1 LGFAPIEAPRVCILR
16 SRHGRELSRRPS
28 RTLELL
34 PDVSW
39 GFYALQPRKKEDVVM
54 TDLKTG
60 TILSGRPGSGA
71 HRVVALCG
79 PYLSGKT
86 SLLESLLFAM
96 GAIGRRGSTRAGT
109 SVGDGAL
116 EARKRSMGTEINI
129 ASVEYLGDH
138 WTFLDAPG
146 SIEFQHDSFAALAV
160 CDVAVVVCEPSP
172 ERIVA
177 LSPLVKYIEDHHIP
191 HLFFINKID
200 SAERRVRDMLA
211 ALQTV
216 SSRKLVLRQ
225 VPIRRPTADGGEETI
240 GYVDLVSERAYR
252 YKTSGAS
259 DLIEMPAEIL
269 PRESEARREMLE
281 TLSEFDDALL
291 EQLIED
297 VAPEKSLIYRDLH
310 DEFGADQIAP
320 VLIGAGDRENGVRRL
335 LKALR
340 HDAPFVAETAKRRDL
355 PSNGVA
361 MAECFK
367 VLHQAHAGKL
377 SLCRVWS
384 GALTEGQS
392 LGGQRIGSLFR
403 PFGQRLD
410 KLGEAKAGEIVALA
424 KIDSL
429 SGGQSI
435 SASGIRPVA
444 DFPPADP
451 PVFAVALSA
460 KNRNDE
466 VKLSG
471 ALHKIAEE
479 DPSLAYEA
487 RAETHELL
495 LRGQGEMHLKV
506 AVEKLAGR
514 YNVAVETVPP
524 RVAYR
529 ETIQA
534 GASQH
539 ARYKRQ
545 TGGHG
550 QFADI
555 KVEIRPLPRGS
566 GFRFVDKIVG
576 GVVPRNFIP
585 AVEEGLVDYLK
596 EGPLGQPVVD
606 LEVSLV
612 DGQYHAV
619 DSSEMSFK
627 MAARI
632 AMSEAMPKC
641 RPVLLEPILKVTV
654 AAPSDS
660 TSRIQRLIS
669 GRRGQLLGYDTR
681 PGWPGWDEVAALMP
695 EAEVADMIVEIR
707 SVTQGVGTY
716 RTEFDHLQE
725 LVGRTAERIVEETKK
740 RAAA

>member
-1 LGFAPIEAPRVCILR
+1 
-16 SRHGRELSRRPS
+16 
-28 RTLELL
+28 
-34 PDVSW
+34 
-39 GFYALQPRKKEDVVM
+39 M
-54 TDLKTG
+54 TDLNTG
-60 TILSGRPGSGA
+60 TVLGGRPGSGA

-86 SLLESLLFAM
+86 SLLESILYAT

-109 SVGDGAL
+109 SIGDASA
-116 EARKRSMGTEINI
+116 EARKRGMGTEINI
-129 ASVEYLGDH
+129 ASIDYLGDQ
-138 WTFLDAPG
+138 WTFLDTPG
-146 SIEFQHDSFAALAV
+146 SIELQHDALAALAV
-160 CDVAVVVCEPSP
+160 ADAAVVICEPSP
-172 ERIVA
+172 ERVVA
-177 LSPLVKYIEDHHIP
+177 LTPLLRYIEDNLIP
-191 HLFFINKID
+191 HIFFVNKID
-200 SAERRVRDMLA
+200 SADGRVRDMLA

-225 VPIRRPTADGGEETI
+225 VPIRRMTPDGGEETV

-252 YKTSGAS
+252 YKSSGAS

-281 TLSEFDDALL
+281 TLSEFDDTLL

-310 DEFGADQIAP
+310 DEFGAQKIAP
-320 VLIGAGDRENGVRRL
+320 VLLGAGDRENGVRRL

-340 HDAPFVAETAKRRDL
+340 HDTPFVDETAKRRDL
-355 PSNGVA
+355 PSNGA
-361 MAECFK
+361 ALAECFK

-377 SLCRVWS
+377 SICRVWS
-384 GALTEGQS
+384 GTISEGQS
-392 LGGQRIGSLFR
+392 LGGQRVGSLFR

-410 KLGEAKAGEIVALA
+410 KVGEARAGEIVALA
-424 KIDSL
+424 KMDALSAGQSL
-429 SGGQSI
+429 SV
-435 SASGIRPVA
+435 SGINQVA
-444 DFPPADP
+444 DFPIAEP
-451 PVFAVALSA
+451 PVFALALTA
-460 KNRNDE
+460 RNRSDE

-471 ALHKIAEE
+471 ALQKIVEE
-479 DPSLAYEA
+479 DPSLAYEQ

-495 LRGQGEMHLKV
+495 LRGQGETHLKV
-506 AVEKLAGR
+506 AIDKLAGR
-514 YNVAVETVPP
+514 YNIAVETHPP

-534 GASQH
+534 GATQH

-550 QFADI
+550 QFGDI

-585 AVEEGLVDYLK
+585 AVEEGLRDYLK

-606 LEVSLV
+606 LEVTLV
-612 DGQYHAV
+612 DGQYHSV

-632 AMSEAMPKC
+632 AMTEAMPKC
-641 RPVLLEPILKVTV
+641 KPVLLEPILKVTV
-654 AAPSDS
+654 AAPNEA
-660 TSRIQRLIS
+660 TSRIQRLIT
-669 GRRGQLLGYDTR
+669 GRRGQLLGYDART
-681 PGWPGWDEVAALMP
+681 GWTGWDEVSAPMP
-695 EAEVADMIVEIR
+695 EAEVGDMIVEIR
-707 SVTQGVGTY
+707 SVTQGVGTWHA
-716 RTEFDHLQE
+716 TFDHLQE
-725 LVGRTAERIVEETKK
+725 LVGRTADRIVEETKK

>member
-1 LGFAPIEAPRVCILR
+1 
-16 SRHGRELSRRPS
+16 
-28 RTLELL
+28 
-34 PDVSW
+34 
-39 GFYALQPRKKEDVVM
+39 M
-54 TDLKTG
+54 TDNRTETITG
-60 TILSGRPGSGA
+60 GRPASGT

-86 SLLESLLFAM
+86 SLLESLLYAT

-109 SVGDGAL
+109 SIGDSAV
-116 EARKRSMGTEINI
+116 EARRRSMGTELNI
-129 ASVEYLGDH
+129 ASVEYLGDP
-138 WTFLDAPG
+138 WTFIDAPG
-146 SIEFQHDSFAALAV
+146 SIEFQHDAFAALSV
-160 CDVAVVVCEPSP
+160 CDAAVVVCEPSP
-172 ERIVA
+172 ERVVA
-177 LSPLVKYIEDHHIP
+177 LAPLLKYIEDHHIP

-200 SAERRVRDMLA
+200 SAEARVRDMLA

-216 SSRKLVLRQ
+216 STRKLVLRQ
-225 VPIRRPTADGGEETI
+225 VPIRRPTRDGGEECI

-252 YKTSGAS
+252 YKSSGAS
-259 DLIEMPAEIL
+259 DLIEMPAEVL
-269 PRESEARREMLE
+269 PRETEARREMLE
-281 TLSEFDDALL
+281 TLSEFDDTLL

-310 DEFGADQIAP
+310 DEFGADLIAP
-320 VLIGAGDRENGVRRL
+320 VLLGAGDRENGVRRL

-340 HDAPFVAETAKRRDL
+340 HDAPAVSVTAKRRDL
-355 PSNGVA
+355 PSDDVAPNGSV

-384 GALTEGQS
+384 GAVSEGQS
-392 LGGQRIGSLFR
+392 VGGQRIGSFFR
-403 PFGQRLD
+403 PFGQRFD
-410 KLGEAKAGEIVALA
+410 KTSEAKAGEVLAFA
-424 KIDSL
+424 KIDPLSSGQLLTGSGIKPLPDAPKADAPVFSL
-429 SGGQSI
+429 S
-435 SASGIRPVA
+435 
-444 DFPPADP
+444 
-451 PVFAVALSA
+451 LKA

-471 ALHKIAEE
+471 ALQKIVEE
-479 DPSLAYEA
+479 DPSLSFEA

-495 LRGQGEMHLKV
+495 LKGQGEMHLKV
-506 AVEKLAGR
+506 AIDKLAGR
-514 YNVAVETVPP
+514 YNVAVDTEAPKI
-524 RVAYR
+524 AYR

-534 GASQH
+534 GARQH

-555 KVEIRPLPRGS
+555 KIEIRPLPRGS

-585 AVEEGLVDYLK
+585 AVEEGLVEYLK
-596 EGPLGQPVVD
+596 EGPLGQTVVD
-606 LEVSLV
+606 LEVALV

-641 RPVLLEPILKVTV
+641 KPVLLEPIVKVTV
-654 AAPSDS
+654 AAPSES

-669 GRRGQLLGYDTR
+669 GRRGQLLGYDAR
-681 PGWPGWDEVAALMP
+681 PGWSGWDEVSALLP

-716 RTEFDHLQE
+716 RTQFDHLQE
-725 LVGRTAERIVEETKK
+725 LAGRTADRIVEEARK

>member
-1 LGFAPIEAPRVCILR
+1 
-16 SRHGRELSRRPS
+16 
-28 RTLELL
+28 
-34 PDVSW
+34 
-39 GFYALQPRKKEDVVM
+39 M

-109 SVGDGAL
+109 SVGDGSA
-116 EARKRSMGTEINI
+116 EARKRNMGTEINI
-129 ASVEYLGDH
+129 ASAEYLGDH
-138 WTFLDAPG
+138 WTFLDVPG
-146 SIEFQHDSFAALAV
+146 SIEFQHDAFSALAV
-160 CDVAVVVCEPSP
+160 CDSAVIVCEPSP
-172 ERIVA
+172 ERVVA
-177 LSPLVKYIEDHHIP
+177 LSPLVKYIEDHHVP
-191 HLFFINKID
+191 HVFFINKID
-200 SAERRVRDMLA
+200 SAEGRVRDTLA
-211 ALQTV
+211 ALQTI

-225 VPIRRPTADGGEETI
+225 VPIRRSTNDGGEETI

-252 YKTSGAS
+252 YKSSGAS
-259 DLIEMPAEIL
+259 DLIEMPADIL
-269 PRESEARREMLE
+269 PREAEARREMLE
-281 TLSEFDDALL
+281 TLSEFDDQLL

-340 HDAPFVAETAKRRDL
+340 HDAPFVADTAKRRDL

-361 MAECFK
+361 LAECFK
-367 VLHQAHAGKL
+367 VLHQAHTGKL

-384 GALTEGQS
+384 GTLSEGQT
-392 LGGQRIGSLFR
+392 LGGHRIGSLLR

-410 KLGEAKAGEIVALA
+410 KVSEAKAGDLVALA
-424 KIDSL
+424 KVEGL
-429 SGGQSI
+429 SAGQSI
-435 SASGIRPVA
+435 SSSGVAKVA
-444 DFPPADP
+444 DFPPAEP
-451 PVFAVALSA
+451 PVFGLALAA

-471 ALHKIAEE
+471 ALHKLTEE
-479 DPSLAYEA
+479 DPSLSYEP

-534 GASQH
+534 GTNQH

-555 KVEIRPLPRGS
+555 KVEIKPLPRGS

-585 AVEEGLVDYLK
+585 AVEEGLTEFLK

-632 AMSEAMPKC
+632 ALTEALPKC

-669 GRRGQLLGYDTR
+669 GRRGQLLGYDAR
-681 PGWPGWDEVAALMP
+681 PGWPGWDEVSALMP

-725 LVGRTAERIVEETKK
+725 LVGRTADRIVEESKK
-740 RAAA
+740 RAA

>member
-1 LGFAPIEAPRVCILR
+1 MNDIKA
-16 SRHGRELSRRPS
+16 
-28 RTLELL
+28 
-34 PDVSW
+34 
-39 GFYALQPRKKEDVVM
+39 
-54 TDLKTG
+54 G
-60 TILSGRPGSGA
+60 TIPGGRPGSGA

-86 SLLESLLFAM
+86 SLLESILYAT

-109 SVGDGAL
+109 SIGDGTQ
-116 EARKRSMGTEINI
+116 EARKRGMGTELNI
-129 ASVEYLGDH
+129 ASVDYLGDQ
-138 WTFLDAPG
+138 WTFLDVPG
-146 SIEFQHDSFAALAV
+146 SIEFQHDAFAALAV
-160 CDVAVVVCEPSP
+160 CDAAVVVCEPSP
-172 ERIVA
+172 ERVTTLA
-177 LSPLVKYIEDHHIP
+177 PLLKYIEDRHIP
-191 HLFFINKID
+191 HIFFINKID
-200 SAERRVRDMLA
+200 SAEARVRDMLA

-216 SSRKLVLRQ
+216 STRKLVLRQ
-225 VPIRRPTADGGEETI
+225 VPIRRAQPDGAEETI

-252 YKTSGAS
+252 YKASGAS

-269 PRESEARREMLE
+269 PRETEARREMLE
-281 TLSEFDDALL
+281 TLSEFDDTLL

-320 VLIGAGDRENGVRRL
+320 VLLGAGDRENGVRRL

-340 HDAPFVAETAKRRDL
+340 HDTPFAAETAARRSLGADGAAL
-355 PSNGVA
+355 
-361 MAECFK
+361 AECFK
-367 VLHQAHAGKL
+367 VVHQAHAGKL
-377 SLCRVWS
+377 SICRVWS
-384 GALTEGQS
+384 GTLTEGQTI
-392 LGGQRIGSLFR
+392 GGQRIGGLFR

-410 KLGEAKAGEIVALA
+410 KVAEARTGEIVALA
-424 KIDSL
+424 KFDAL
-429 SGGQSI
+429 SSGQAI
-435 SASGIRPVA
+435 AGAGIAAVG
-444 DFPPADP
+444 DFPAVDS
-451 PVFAVALSA
+451 PVFALALAA

-471 ALHKIAEE
+471 ALHKIVEE
-479 DPSLAYEA
+479 DPSLSFEA

-495 LRGQGEMHLKV
+495 LKGQGEMHLRV
-506 AVEKLAGR
+506 AIDKLAGR
-514 YNVAVETVPP
+514 YNVAVETQQP

-534 GASQH
+534 GTQQH

-555 KVEIRPLPRGS
+555 KVELKPLPRGS
-566 GFRFVDKIVG
+566 GFRFVDRIVG

-585 AVEEGLVDYLK
+585 AVELGLIDYLK

-606 LEVSLV
+606 LEVTLY
-612 DGQYHAV
+612 DGQYHSV

-641 RPVLLEPILKVTV
+641 KPVLLEPILKVTV
-654 AAPSDS
+654 AAPADS

-669 GRRGQLLGYDTR
+669 GRRGQLLGYDAR
-681 PGWPGWDEVAALMP
+681 PGWNGWDEVSALMP
-695 EAEVADMIVEIR
+695 ESELADMIVEIR
-707 SVTQGVGTY
+707 SVTQGVGTF
-716 RTEFDHLQE
+716 RAEFDHLQE
-725 LVGRTAERIVEETKK
+725 LSGRTADRIVEEARK

>member
-1 LGFAPIEAPRVCILR
+1 MADIKSE
-16 SRHGRELSRRPS
+16 
-28 RTLELL
+28 
-34 PDVSW
+34 
-39 GFYALQPRKKEDVVM
+39 
-54 TDLKTG
+54 
-60 TILSGRPGSGA
+60 TIPGGRPGSGA

-86 SLLESLLFAM
+86 SLLESILFAT

-109 SVGDGAL
+109 SIGDGAA
-116 EARKRSMGTEINI
+116 EARKRGMGTEINV
-129 ASVEYLGDH
+129 ASVDYLGDQ
-138 WTFLDAPG
+138 WTFLDVPG
-146 SIEFQHDSFAALAV
+146 SIEFQHDAFAALAV
-160 CDVAVVVCEPSP
+160 SDAAVVVCEPSP
-172 ERIVA
+172 DRVVA
-177 LSPLVKYIEDHHIP
+177 LTPLLKFIEDHHIP
-191 HLFFINKID
+191 HIIFVNKID
-200 SAERRVRDMLA
+200 SAEVRVRDMLS
-211 ALQTV
+211 ALQAV
-216 SSRKLVLRQ
+216 SSRKLLLRQ
-225 VPIRRPTADGGEETI
+225 VPIRHTAADGSEETV

-252 YKTSGAS
+252 YKSSGAS

-281 TLSEFDDALL
+281 TLSEFDDQLL

-297 VAPEKSLIYRDLH
+297 IAPEKSLIYRDLH

-320 VLIGAGDRENGVRRL
+320 VLLGAGDRENGVRRL

-340 HDAPFVAETAKRRDL
+340 HDTPFVGETAKRRSL

-367 VLHQAHAGKL
+367 VLHQSHAGKL

-384 GALTEGQS
+384 GNLIEGQS
-392 LGGQRIGSLFR
+392 IGGQRIGTLLR

-410 KLGEAKAGEIVALA
+410 KIGEAKAGEIVALA
-424 KIDSL
+424 KVDVL
-429 SGGQSI
+429 SGGQSL
-435 SASGIRPVA
+435 SASGIA
-444 DFPPADP
+444 ATEDFPKADA
-451 PVFAVALSA
+451 PVFALALRA

-471 ALHKIAEE
+471 ALHKIVEE
-479 DPSLAYEA
+479 DPSLAFEA

-506 AVEKLAGR
+506 AVDKLAVR
-514 YNVAVETVPP
+514 YNVAVDTETP

-529 ETIQA
+529 ETIQ
-534 GASQH
+534 GGSTQH

-555 KVEIRPLPRGS
+555 KVEIKPLARGS

-585 AVEEGLVDYLK
+585 AVEEGLIDYLK

-606 LEVSLV
+606 LEVTLF
-612 DGQYHAV
+612 DGQYHSV

-641 RPVLLEPILKVTV
+641 KPVLLEPILKVTV
-654 AAPSDS
+654 AAPNDA
-660 TSRIQRLIS
+660 TPRIQRLIS
-669 GRRGQLLGYDTR
+669 GRRGQLLGYDAR
-681 PGWPGWDEVAALMP
+681 EGWTGWDEVSALMP
-695 EAEVADMIVEIR
+695 EAEIADMIVEIR
-707 SVTQGVGTY
+707 SVTQGVGTF

-725 LVGRTAERIVEETKK
+725 LVGRTADRIVEETKK

>member
-1 LGFAPIEAPRVCILR
+1 
-16 SRHGRELSRRPS
+16 
-28 RTLELL
+28 
-34 PDVSW
+34 
-39 GFYALQPRKKEDVVM
+39 M
-54 TDLKTG
+54 TDLRTETITG
-60 TILSGRPGSGA
+60 GRPGSGA

-86 SLLESLLFAM
+86 SLLESLLYAT

-109 SVGDGAL
+109 SVGDGAV
-116 EARKRSMGTEINI
+116 EARKRSMGTELNI
-129 ASVEYLGDH
+129 ASVDYLGDH
-138 WTFLDAPG
+138 WTFIDAPG
-146 SIEFQHDSFAALAV
+146 SIEFQHDAFAALSV
-160 CDVAVVVCEPSP
+160 CDTAVVVCEPSA
-172 ERIVA
+172 ERVIA
-177 LSPLVKYIEDHHIP
+177 LAPLLKYIEDHRIP

-200 SAERRVRDMLA
+200 SAEVRVRDMLA

-216 SSRKLVLRQ
+216 STRKLVLRQ
-225 VPIRRPTADGGEETI
+225 VPIRRPAANGAEETI

-252 YKTSGAS
+252 YRTSGAS
-259 DLIEMPAEIL
+259 DLIEMPAELL
-269 PRESEARREMLE
+269 PRESEARRDMLE
-281 TLSEFDDALL
+281 TLSEFDDTLL

-310 DEFGADQIAP
+310 DEFGDDRIAP
-320 VLIGAGDRENGVRRL
+320 VLLGAGDRENGVRRL

-340 HDAPFVAETAKRRDL
+340 HDAPAVAVTAERRDL
-355 PSNGVA
+355 PSNGVVL
-361 MAECFK
+361 AECFK

-384 GALTEGQS
+384 GAVSEGQS
-392 LGGQRIGSLFR
+392 VGGQRIGSLFR

-410 KLGEAKAGEIVALA
+410 KVGEARAGEIVALA
-424 KIDSL
+424 KIDAL
-429 SGGQSI
+429 SSGQSLT
-435 SASGIRPVA
+435 AAGIKPVA
-444 DFPPADP
+444 DATAVEP
-451 PVFAVALSA
+451 PVFALALKA
-460 KNRNDE
+460 RNRNDE

-471 ALHKIAEE
+471 ALQKIAEE
-479 DPSLAYEA
+479 DPSLSFEV
-487 RAETHELL
+487 RGETHELL
-495 LRGQGEMHLKV
+495 LRGQGEMHLRV
-506 AVEKLAGR
+506 AVDKLATR
-514 YNVAVETVPP
+514 YNVAVDTEAP

-555 KVEIRPLPRGS
+555 KIEIRPLPRGA
-566 GFRFVDKIVG
+566 GFRFVDRIVG

-585 AVEEGLVDYLK
+585 AVELGLVDYLK
-596 EGPLGQPVVD
+596 EGPLGQAVVD
-606 LEVSLV
+606 LEVALV
-612 DGQYHAV
+612 DGQYHSV

-632 AMSEAMPKC
+632 AMSEAMPACK
-641 RPVLLEPILKVTV
+641 PVLLEPILKVTV

-660 TSRIQRLIS
+660 TSRIQRLIT
-669 GRRGQLLGYDTR
+669 GRRGQLLGYDAR
-681 PGWPGWDEVAALMP
+681 PGWTGWDEVSALMP

-707 SVTQGVGTY
+707 SVTQGIGTY

-725 LVGRTAERIVEETKK
+725 LAGRTAERIVEETKR

>member
-1 LGFAPIEAPRVCILR
+1 
-16 SRHGRELSRRPS
+16 
-28 RTLELL
+28 
-34 PDVSW
+34 
-39 GFYALQPRKKEDVVM
+39 M
-54 TDLKTG
+54 TDLNTG
-60 TILSGRPGSGA
+60 TVLGGRPGSGA

-86 SLLESLLFAM
+86 SLLESILYAT

-109 SVGDGAL
+109 SIGDASA
-116 EARKRSMGTEINI
+116 EARKRGMGTEINI
-129 ASVEYLGDH
+129 ASIDYLGDQ
-138 WTFLDAPG
+138 WTFLDTPG
-146 SIEFQHDSFAALAV
+146 SIELQHDALAALAV
-160 CDVAVVVCEPSP
+160 ADAAVVICEPSP
-172 ERIVA
+172 ERVVA
-177 LSPLVKYIEDHHIP
+177 LTPLLRYIEDNLIP
-191 HLFFINKID
+191 HIFFVNKID
-200 SAERRVRDMLA
+200 SADGRVRDMLA

-225 VPIRRPTADGGEETI
+225 VPIRRMTPDGGEETV

-252 YKTSGAS
+252 YKSSGAS

-281 TLSEFDDALL
+281 TLSEFDDTLL

-310 DEFGADQIAP
+310 DEFGAQKIAP
-320 VLIGAGDRENGVRRL
+320 VLLGAGDRENGVRRL

-340 HDAPFVAETAKRRDL
+340 HDTPFVDETAKRRDL
-355 PSNGVA
+355 PSNGA
-361 MAECFK
+361 ALAECFK

-377 SLCRVWS
+377 SICRVWS
-384 GALTEGQS
+384 GTISEGQS
-392 LGGQRIGSLFR
+392 LGGQRVGSLFR

-410 KLGEAKAGEIVALA
+410 KVGEARAGEIVALA
-424 KIDSL
+424 KMDALSAGQSL
-429 SGGQSI
+429 SV
-435 SASGIRPVA
+435 SGINQVA
-444 DFPPADP
+444 DFPIAEP
-451 PVFAVALSA
+451 PVFALALTA
-460 KNRNDE
+460 RNRSDE

-471 ALHKIAEE
+471 ALQKIVEE
-479 DPSLAYEA
+479 DPSLAYEQ

-495 LRGQGEMHLKV
+495 LRGQGETHLKV
-506 AVEKLAGR
+506 AIDKLAGR
-514 YNVAVETVPP
+514 YNIAVETHPP

-534 GASQH
+534 GATQH

-550 QFADI
+550 QFGDI

-585 AVEEGLVDYLK
+585 AVEEGLRDYLK

-606 LEVSLV
+606 LEVTLV
-612 DGQYHAV
+612 DGQYHSV

-632 AMSEAMPKC
+632 AMTEAMPKC
-641 RPVLLEPILKVTV
+641 KPVLLEPILKVTV
-654 AAPSDS
+654 AAPSDA

-669 GRRGQLLGYDTR
+669 GRRGQLLGYDART
-681 PGWPGWDEVAALMP
+681 GWTGWDEVSALMP

-707 SVTQGVGTY
+707 SVTQGVGTWHA
-716 RTEFDHLQE
+716 TFDHLQE
-725 LVGRTAERIVEETKK
+725 LVGRTADRIVEETKK

>member
-1 LGFAPIEAPRVCILR
+1 MADI
-16 SRHGRELSRRPS
+16 
-28 RTLELL
+28 
-34 PDVSW
+34 
-39 GFYALQPRKKEDVVM
+39 
-54 TDLKTG
+54 KTE
-60 TILSGRPGSGA
+60 TITGGRPGSGA

-86 SLLESLLFAM
+86 SLLESILFAT

-109 SVGDGAL
+109 SIGDAAA
-116 EARKRSMGTEINI
+116 EARKRGMSTEINI
-129 ASVEYLGDH
+129 ASVDYLGDQ

-146 SIEFQHDSFAALAV
+146 SIEFQHDAFAALAA
-160 CDVAVVVCEPSP
+160 CDAAIVVCEPSP
-172 ERIVA
+172 ERVVA
-177 LSPLVKYIEDHHIP
+177 LTPLLKYIEDRHIP
-191 HLFFINKID
+191 HVVFVNKID
-200 SAERRVRDMLA
+200 SADVRVRDMLA
-211 ALQTV
+211 ALQSIST
-216 SSRKLVLRQ
+216 RKLVLRQ
-225 VPIRRPTADGGEETI
+225 VPIRRQAADGAEETV
-240 GYVDLVSERAYR
+240 GYVDLASERAYR
-252 YKTSGAS
+252 YKSSGAS

-269 PRESEARREMLE
+269 PREAEARRDMLE
-281 TLSEFDDALL
+281 TLSEFDDKLL

-297 VAPEKSLIYRDLH
+297 IAPEKSLIYRDLH
-310 DEFGADQIAP
+310 EEFAADQIVP
-320 VLIGAGDRENGVRRL
+320 VLLGAGDRENGVRRL

-340 HDAPFVAETAKRRDL
+340 HDTPFVAETARRRAL
-355 PSNGVA
+355 PSNGHSSNA
-361 MAECFK
+361 GAIAECFK

-384 GALTEGQS
+384 GALVEGQS
-392 LGGQRIGSLFR
+392 LAGQRIGSLFR

-410 KLGEAKAGEIVALA
+410 KISEAKAGEIVAIA
-424 KIDSL
+424 KLDAL
-429 SGGQSI
+429 SAGQSI
-435 SASGIRPVA
+435 AGPGIAPVA
-444 DFPPADP
+444 DFPSSEP
-451 PVFAVALSA
+451 PVFALSLTA
-460 KNRNDE
+460 RNRNDE

-471 ALHKIAEE
+471 ALHKIVEE
-479 DPSLAYEA
+479 DPSLSFEA

-495 LRGQGEMHLKV
+495 LKGQGEMHLKV
-506 AVEKLAGR
+506 AVDKLSGR
-514 YNVAVETVPP
+514 YNVAVDTTAP

-534 GASQH
+534 GAQQH

-555 KVEIRPLPRGS
+555 KVEIKPLPRGS
-566 GFRFVDKIVG
+566 GFRFVDKVVG

-585 AVEEGLVDYLK
+585 AVEDGIVDYLK

-606 LEVSLV
+606 FEVSLF
-612 DGQYHAV
+612 DGQYHSV

-654 AAPSDS
+654 AAPSES
-660 TSRIQRLIS
+660 TPRIQRLIS
-669 GRRGQLLGYDTR
+669 GRRGQLLGYDAR
-681 PGWPGWDEVAALMP
+681 PGWSGWDEVSALMP

-716 RTEFDHLQE
+716 RTAFDHLQE
-725 LVGRTAERIVEETKK
+725 LVGRTADRIVEETKK

>member
-1 LGFAPIEAPRVCILR
+1 
-16 SRHGRELSRRPS
+16 
-28 RTLELL
+28 
-34 PDVSW
+34 
-39 GFYALQPRKKEDVVM
+39 M
-54 TDLKTG
+54 TDLRTETITG
-60 TILSGRPGSGA
+60 GRPGSGA

-86 SLLESLLFAM
+86 SLLESLLYAT

-109 SVGDGAL
+109 SVGDGAV
-116 EARKRSMGTEINI
+116 EARKRSMGTELNI
-129 ASVEYLGDH
+129 ASVDYLGDH
-138 WTFLDAPG
+138 WTFIDAPG
-146 SIEFQHDSFAALAV
+146 SIEFQHDAFAALSV
-160 CDVAVVVCEPSP
+160 CDTAVVVCEPSA
-172 ERIVA
+172 ERVIA
-177 LSPLVKYIEDHHIP
+177 LAPLLKYIEDHRIP

-200 SAERRVRDMLA
+200 SAEVRVRDMLA

-216 SSRKLVLRQ
+216 STRKLVLRQ
-225 VPIRRPTADGGEETI
+225 VPIRRPAANGAEETI

-252 YKTSGAS
+252 YRTSGAS
-259 DLIEMPAEIL
+259 DLIEMPAELL
-269 PRESEARREMLE
+269 PRESEARRDMLE
-281 TLSEFDDALL
+281 TLSEFDDTLL

-310 DEFGADQIAP
+310 DEFGDDRIAP
-320 VLIGAGDRENGVRRL
+320 VLLGAGDRENGVRRL

-340 HDAPFVAETAKRRDL
+340 HDAPAVAVTAERRDL
-355 PSNGVA
+355 PSNGVVL
-361 MAECFK
+361 AECFK

-384 GALTEGQS
+384 GALSEGQS
-392 LGGQRIGSLFR
+392 VGGQRIGSLFR

-410 KLGEAKAGEIVALA
+410 KVGEARAGEIVALA
-424 KIDSL
+424 KIDAL
-429 SGGQSI
+429 SSGQSLT
-435 SASGIRPVA
+435 AAGIKPVA
-444 DFPPADP
+444 DATAVEP
-451 PVFAVALSA
+451 PVFALALKA
-460 KNRNDE
+460 RNRNDE

-471 ALHKIAEE
+471 ALQKIAEE
-479 DPSLAYEA
+479 DPSLSFEV
-487 RAETHELL
+487 RGETHELL
-495 LRGQGEMHLKV
+495 LRGQGEMHLRV
-506 AVEKLAGR
+506 AVDKLATR
-514 YNVAVETVPP
+514 YNVAVDTEAP

-555 KVEIRPLPRGS
+555 KIEIRPLPRGA
-566 GFRFVDKIVG
+566 GFRFVDRIVG

-585 AVEEGLVDYLK
+585 AVELGLVDYLK
-596 EGPLGQPVVD
+596 EGPLGQAVVD
-606 LEVSLV
+606 LEVALV
-612 DGQYHAV
+612 DGQYHSV

-632 AMSEAMPKC
+632 AMSEAMPACK
-641 RPVLLEPILKVTV
+641 PVLLEPILKVTV

-660 TSRIQRLIS
+660 TSRIQRLIT

-681 PGWPGWDEVAALMP
+681 PGWTGWDEVSALMP

-707 SVTQGVGTY
+707 SVTQGIGTY

-725 LVGRTAERIVEETKK
+725 LAGRTAERIVEETKR

>member
-1 LGFAPIEAPRVCILR
+1 MNDIKSETI
-16 SRHGRELSRRPS
+16 
-28 RTLELL
+28 
-34 PDVSW
+34 
-39 GFYALQPRKKEDVVM
+39 
-54 TDLKTG
+54 TG
-60 TILSGRPGSGA
+60 GRPGSGA

-86 SLLESLLFAM
+86 SLLESILYAT

-109 SVGDGAL
+109 SIGDGAA
-116 EARKRSMGTEINI
+116 EARKRGMGTEINV
-129 ASVEYLGDH
+129 ASVDYLGDQ
-138 WTFLDAPG
+138 WSFLDVPG
-146 SIEFQHDSFAALAV
+146 SIEFQHDAFAALAV
-160 CDVAVVVCEPSP
+160 CDAAVLVCEPSP
-172 ERIVA
+172 ERVVA
-177 LSPLVKYIEDHHIP
+177 LTPLLKYIEDHHIP
-191 HLFFINKID
+191 HIIFVNKID
-200 SAERRVRDMLA
+200 SAQVRVRDMLS
-211 ALQTV
+211 ALQGI
-216 SSRKLVLRQ
+216 SARKLVLRQ
-225 VPIRRPTADGGEETI
+225 VPIRRPTSDGGEETV

-252 YKTSGAS
+252 YKSSGAS

-269 PRESEARREMLE
+269 PREADARREMLE
-281 TLSEFDDALL
+281 TLSEFDDTLL

-297 VAPEKSLIYRDLH
+297 IAPEKSLIYRDLH
-310 DEFGADQIAP
+310 DEFGADQIVP
-320 VLIGAGDRENGVRRL
+320 VLLGAGDRENGVRRL

-340 HDAPFVAETAKRRDL
+340 HDTPFVAVTAERRTL

-367 VLHQAHAGKL
+367 VLHQSHAGKL

-384 GALTEGQS
+384 GTLSEGQNI
-392 LGGQRIGSLFR
+392 GGQRIGTLLR

-410 KLGEAKAGEIVALA
+410 KISEAKAGEIVALA
-424 KIDSL
+424 KVDVLSAGHSL
-429 SGGQSI
+429 
-435 SASGIRPVA
+435 AAAGIAPTV
-444 DFPPADP
+444 DFPAAVPS
-451 PVFAVALSA
+451 VFALSLAA

-471 ALHKIAEE
+471 ALHKIVEE
-479 DPSLAYEA
+479 DPSLSFEA
-487 RAETHELL
+487 RGETHELL
-495 LRGQGEMHLKV
+495 IKGQGEMHLKV
-506 AVEKLAGR
+506 AVDKLAGR
-514 YNVAVETVPP
+514 YNVAVETTTP

-534 GASQH
+534 GTQQH

-555 KVEIRPLPRGS
+555 KVEIKPLPRGS

-585 AVEEGLVDYLK
+585 AVEEGLVDYTK

-606 LEVSLV
+606 LEVTLF
-612 DGQYHAV
+612 DGQFHAV

-654 AAPSDS
+654 AAPSES
-660 TSRIQRLIS
+660 TPRIQRLIS
-669 GRRGQLLGYDTR
+669 GRRGQLLGYDAR
-681 PGWPGWDEVAALMP
+681 AGWNGWDEVSALMP
-695 EAEVADMIVEIR
+695 EAEIADMIVEIR
-707 SVTQGVGTY
+707 SVTQGVGTF

-725 LVGRTAERIVEETKK
+725 LAGRTAERIVEETKK

>member
-1 LGFAPIEAPRVCILR
+1 
-16 SRHGRELSRRPS
+16 
-28 RTLELL
+28 
-34 PDVSW
+34 
-39 GFYALQPRKKEDVVM
+39 M

-109 SVGDGAL
+109 SVGDGSQ
-116 EARKRSMGTEINI
+116 EARRRNMGTEINI

-138 WTFLDAPG
+138 WTFLDVPG
-146 SIEFQHDSFAALAV
+146 SIEFQQDSFAALAV
-160 CDVAVVVCEPSP
+160 CDAVVIVCEPSP
-172 ERIVA
+172 ERVIA
-177 LSPLVKYIEDHHIP
+177 LSPLVKYIEDNRIP
-191 HLFFINKID
+191 HIFFVNKID
-200 SAERRVRDMLA
+200 SAEGRVRDTLA

-216 SSRKLVLRQ
+216 STRKLVLRQ
-225 VPIRRPTADGGEETI
+225 VPIRKPTSDGGEETI

-252 YKTSGAS
+252 YKSSGAS

-269 PRESEARREMLE
+269 PREAEARREMLE
-281 TLSEFDDALL
+281 TLSEFDDQLL

-310 DEFGADQIAP
+310 DEFGADQISP

-340 HDAPFVAETAKRRDL
+340 HDTPFVEETAKRRDL

-384 GALTEGQS
+384 GALSEGQS
-392 LGGQRIGSLFR
+392 LGGQRIGTLLR

-410 KLGEAKAGEIVALA
+410 KVSEAKAGEIVALA
-424 KIDSL
+424 KVDTL
-429 SGGQSI
+429 SAGQSI
-435 SASGIRPVA
+435 AAAGITPVG
-444 DFPPADP
+444 DFPAAEP
-451 PVFAVALSA
+451 PVFALALAA

-471 ALHKIAEE
+471 ALHKLTEE
-479 DPSLAYEA
+479 DPSLTYEQ

-495 LRGQGEMHLKV
+495 LKGQGEMHLKV

-529 ETIQA
+529 ETIQ
-534 GASQH
+534 GGTQQH

-555 KVEIRPLPRGS
+555 KVEIKPLPRGS
-566 GFRFVDKIVG
+566 GFRFVDRIVG

-585 AVEEGLVDYLK
+585 AVEEGCVEYLK

-606 LEVSLV
+606 LEVTLF

-627 MAARI
+627 MATRI
-632 AMSEAMPKC
+632 ALTEGLPKC

-654 AAPSDS
+654 AAPSDA
-660 TSRIQRLIS
+660 TSRIQRLIT
-669 GRRGQLLGYDTR
+669 GRRGQLLGYDAR
-681 PGWPGWDEVAALMP
+681 PGWNGWDEVSALMP

-707 SVTQGVGTY
+707 SVTQGVGTF

-725 LVGRTAERIVEETKK
+725 LTGRTADRIVEEAKK

>member
-1 LGFAPIEAPRVCILR
+1 MNDTRAE
-16 SRHGRELSRRPS
+16 
-28 RTLELL
+28 
-34 PDVSW
+34 
-39 GFYALQPRKKEDVVM
+39 
-54 TDLKTG
+54 
-60 TILSGRPGSGA
+60 TIPGGRPGSGA

-86 SLLESLLFAM
+86 SLLESILFAT

-109 SVGDGAL
+109 SIGDGAP
-116 EARKRSMGTEINI
+116 EARKRGMGTELNV
-129 ASVEYLGDH
+129 ASVDYLGDQ
-138 WTFLDAPG
+138 WSFVDVPG
-146 SIEFQHDSFAALAV
+146 SIEFQHDTLAALAV
-160 CDVAVVVCEPSP
+160 CDAAVVVCEPSP
-172 ERIVA
+172 DRVVA
-177 LSPLVKYIEDHHIP
+177 LTPLLKYIEDHHIP
-191 HLFFINKID
+191 HVLFINKID
-200 SAERRVRDMLA
+200 SAEVRVRDMMA
-211 ALQTV
+211 ALQSV

-225 VPIRRPTADGGEETI
+225 VPIRRATTGGGDETV

-252 YKTSGAS
+252 YKSSGAS

-297 VAPEKSLIYRDLH
+297 IAPEKSLIYRDLH

-320 VLIGAGDRENGVRRL
+320 VLFGAGDRENGVRRL

-340 HDAPFVAETAKRRDL
+340 HDTPFVAGSRMRRDL
-355 PSNGVA
+355 PADGGAVL
-361 MAECFK
+361 ECFK
-367 VLHQAHAGKL
+367 VLHQSHAGKL

-384 GALTEGQS
+384 GTINEGQS
-392 LGGQRIGSLFR
+392 LGGQRLGTLLR

-410 KLGEAKAGEIVALA
+410 KMSEARAGEIVALA
-424 KIDSL
+424 KVDSL
-429 SGGQSI
+429 SAGQALSE
-435 SASGIRPVA
+435 AGIAPVA
-444 DFPPADP
+444 DFPQPEPA
-451 PVFAVALSA
+451 VFALALAA
-460 KNRNDE
+460 KNRSDE

-471 ALHKIAEE
+471 ALHKIVEE
-479 DPSLAYEA
+479 DPSLSYEP

-495 LRGQGEMHLKV
+495 LKGQGEMHLKV
-506 AVEKLAGR
+506 AVDKLAGR
-514 YNVAVETVPP
+514 YNVAVETETP

-534 GASQH
+534 GVQQH

-555 KVEIRPLPRGS
+555 KVEIRPLARGE

-585 AVEEGLVDYLK
+585 AVEEGLAENLGH
-596 EGPLGQPVVD
+596 GPLGQPVVD
-606 LEVSLV
+606 LEVTLF
-612 DGQYHAV
+612 DGQYHSV

-632 AMSEAMPKC
+632 ALSEALPKC
-641 RPVLLEPILKVTV
+641 KPVLLEPIVRITV
-654 AAPSDS
+654 AAPSEA
-660 TSRIQRLIS
+660 TPRIQRLIS
-669 GRRGQLLGYDTR
+669 GRRGQLLGFDAR
-681 PGWPGWDEVAALMP
+681 PGWSGWDEVSALMP
-695 EAEVADMIVEIR
+695 EAEIADMIVEIR
-707 SVTQGVGTY
+707 SVTQGVGTF

-725 LVGRTAERIVEETKK
+725 LSGRTADRIVEESRK

>member
-1 LGFAPIEAPRVCILR
+1 
-16 SRHGRELSRRPS
+16 
-28 RTLELL
+28 
-34 PDVSW
+34 
-39 GFYALQPRKKEDVVM
+39 M
-54 TDLKTG
+54 TDLNTG
-60 TILSGRPGSGA
+60 TVLGGRPGSGA

-86 SLLESLLFAM
+86 SLLESILYAT

-109 SVGDGAL
+109 SIGDASA
-116 EARKRSMGTEINI
+116 EARKRGMSTEINI
-129 ASVEYLGDH
+129 ASIDYLGDQ
-138 WTFLDAPG
+138 WTFLDTPG
-146 SIEFQHDSFAALAV
+146 SIELQHDALAALAV
-160 CDVAVVVCEPSP
+160 ADAAVVICEPSP
-172 ERIVA
+172 ERVVA
-177 LSPLVKYIEDHHIP
+177 LTPLLRYIEDNLIP
-191 HLFFINKID
+191 HIFLVNKID
-200 SAERRVRDMLA
+200 SAEGRVRDMLA

-225 VPIRRPTADGGEETI
+225 VPIRRATPNGAEETV

-252 YKTSGAS
+252 YKSSGAS

-281 TLSEFDDALL
+281 TLSEFDDTLL

-310 DEFGADQIAP
+310 DEFGAQKIAP
-320 VLIGAGDRENGVRRL
+320 VLLGAGDRENGVRRL

-340 HDAPFVAETAKRRDL
+340 HDTPFVEETAKRRDL
-355 PSNGVA
+355 PSNGAA

-384 GALTEGQS
+384 GTISEGQS
-392 LGGQRIGSLFR
+392 LGGQRVGSLFR

-410 KLGEAKAGEIVALA
+410 KVSEAKAGEIVALA
-424 KIDSL
+424 KMDALSTGQSL
-429 SGGQSI
+429 S
-435 SASGIRPVA
+435 AAGIDPVA
-444 DFPPADP
+444 DFPIAEP
-451 PVFAVALSA
+451 PVFALALA
-460 KNRNDE
+460 ARNRNDE

-471 ALHKIAEE
+471 ALQKIVEE
-479 DPSLAYEA
+479 DPSLAYEQ

-495 LRGQGEMHLKV
+495 LRGQGETHLKV
-506 AVEKLAGR
+506 AIDKLAGR
-514 YNVAVETVPP
+514 YNIAVDTHPP

-534 GASQH
+534 GATQH

-550 QFADI
+550 QFGDI

-585 AVEEGLVDYLK
+585 AVEEGLRDYLK

-606 LEVSLV
+606 LEVTLI
-612 DGQYHAV
+612 DGQYHSV

-632 AMSEAMPKC
+632 AMTEAMPKC
-641 RPVLLEPILKVTV
+641 KPVLLEPILKVTV
-654 AAPSDS
+654 AAPNEA

-669 GRRGQLLGYDTR
+669 GRRGQLLGYDAR
-681 PGWPGWDEVAALMP
+681 PGWTGWDEVSALMP

-707 SVTQGVGTY
+707 SVTQGVGTWHA
-716 RTEFDHLQE
+716 TFDHLQE
-725 LVGRTAERIVEETKK
+725 LVGRTADRIVEETKK

>member
-1 LGFAPIEAPRVCILR
+1 MNDIKSESI
-16 SRHGRELSRRPS
+16 
-28 RTLELL
+28 
-34 PDVSW
+34 
-39 GFYALQPRKKEDVVM
+39 
-54 TDLKTG
+54 TG
-60 TILSGRPGSGA
+60 GRPGSGA

-86 SLLESLLFAM
+86 SLLESILYAT

-109 SVGDGAL
+109 SIGDGAA
-116 EARKRSMGTEINI
+116 EARKRGMGTEINV
-129 ASVEYLGDH
+129 ASVDYLGDQ
-138 WTFLDAPG
+138 WSFLDVPG
-146 SIEFQHDSFAALAV
+146 SIEFQQDAFAALAV
-160 CDVAVVVCEPSP
+160 CDAAVLVCEPSP
-172 ERIVA
+172 ERVVA
-177 LSPLVKYIEDHHIP
+177 LTPLLKYIEDHHIP
-191 HLFFINKID
+191 HIIFVNKID
-200 SAERRVRDMLA
+200 SAQVRVRDMLS
-211 ALQTV
+211 ALQGV
-216 SSRKLVLRQ
+216 SARKLVLRQ
-225 VPIRRPTADGGEETI
+225 VPIRHPTNDGGEETV

-252 YKTSGAS
+252 YKSSGAS

-269 PRESEARREMLE
+269 PREADARREMLE
-281 TLSEFDDALL
+281 TLSEFDDTLL

-297 VAPEKSLIYRDLH
+297 IAPEKSLIYRDLH
-310 DEFGADQIAP
+310 DEFGADLIVP
-320 VLIGAGDRENGVRRL
+320 VLLGAGDRENGVRRL

-340 HDAPFVAETAKRRDL
+340 HDTPFVDVTAQRRDL

-367 VLHQAHAGKL
+367 VLHQSHAGKL

-384 GALTEGQS
+384 GKLVEGQS
-392 LGGQRIGSLFR
+392 VGGQRIGTLLR

-410 KLGEAKAGEIVALA
+410 KISEAKTGEIVALA
-424 KIDSL
+424 KVDVLSAGQSL
-429 SGGQSI
+429 S
-435 SASGIRPVA
+435 AAGIAPTA
-444 DFPPADP
+444 DFPAADP
-451 PVFAVALSA
+451 PVFALSLAA

-471 ALHKIAEE
+471 ALHKIVEE
-479 DPSLAYEA
+479 DPSLSFEA
-487 RAETHELL
+487 RGETHELL
-495 LRGQGEMHLKV
+495 IKGQGEMHLKV
-506 AVEKLAGR
+506 AVDKLAGR
-514 YNVAVETVPP
+514 YNVAVETTTP

-529 ETIQA
+529 ETIQ
-534 GASQH
+534 GGTQQH

-555 KVEIRPLPRGS
+555 KVEIKPLPRGS

-585 AVEEGLVDYLK
+585 AVEEGLFEYTK

-606 LEVSLV
+606 LEVTLF
-612 DGQYHAV
+612 DGQFHAV

-654 AAPSDS
+654 AAPSES
-660 TSRIQRLIS
+660 TPRIQRLIS
-669 GRRGQLLGYDTR
+669 GRRGQLLGYDAR
-681 PGWPGWDEVAALMP
+681 AGWDGWDEVSALMP
-695 EAEVADMIVEIR
+695 EAEIADMIVEIR
-707 SVTQGVGTY
+707 SVTQGVGTF

-725 LVGRTAERIVEETKK
+725 LVGRTADRIVEETKK

>member
-1 LGFAPIEAPRVCILR
+1 MADIKSEIIAG
-16 SRHGRELSRRPS
+16 
-28 RTLELL
+28 
-34 PDVSW
+34 
-39 GFYALQPRKKEDVVM
+39 
-54 TDLKTG
+54 
-60 TILSGRPGSGA
+60 GRPGSGA

-86 SLLESLLFAM
+86 SLLESILFAT
-96 GAIGRRGSTRAGT
+96 GAVGRRGSTRAGT
-109 SVGDGAL
+109 SIGDGAP
-116 EARKRSMGTEINI
+116 EARKRSMGTELNV
-129 ASVEYLGDH
+129 ASVDYLGDQ
-138 WTFLDAPG
+138 WTFLDVPG
-146 SIEFQHDSFAALAV
+146 SIEFQHDTFAALSV
-160 CDVAVVVCEPSP
+160 CDAAVLVCEPSP
-172 ERIVA
+172 ERVVA
-177 LSPLVKYIEDHHIP
+177 LTPLLKFIEDRHIP
-191 HLFFINKID
+191 HIIFINKID
-200 SAERRVRDMLA
+200 SAEVRVRDMLS
-211 ALQTV
+211 ALQAV

-225 VPIRRPTADGGEETI
+225 VPIRQTATDGSDETV

-252 YKTSGAS
+252 YKSSGAS

-269 PRESEARREMLE
+269 PREAEARREMLE
-281 TLSEFDDALL
+281 TLSEFDDQLL

-297 VAPEKSLIYRDLH
+297 IAPEKSLIYRDLH

-320 VLIGAGDRENGVRRL
+320 VLLGAGDRENGVRRL

-340 HDAPFVAETAKRRDL
+340 HDTPFVGETAKRRAL
-355 PSNGVA
+355 ASNGAAV
-361 MAECFK
+361 AECFK
-367 VLHQAHAGKL
+367 VLHQSHTGKL

-384 GALTEGQS
+384 GALVEGQS
-392 LGGQRIGSLFR
+392 VGGQRIGTLLR

-410 KLGEAKAGEIVALA
+410 KIAEAKAGEIVALA
-424 KIDSL
+424 KADTL
-429 SGGQSI
+429 SSGQTLA
-435 SASGIRPVA
+435 ASGIAATA
-444 DFPPADP
+444 DFPAADP
-451 PVFAVALSA
+451 PVFALSMVA

-471 ALHKIAEE
+471 ALHKIVEE

-487 RAETHELL
+487 RGETHELL
-495 LRGQGEMHLKV
+495 LKGQGEMHLKV
-506 AVEKLAGR
+506 AIDKLAGR
-514 YNVAVETVPP
+514 YNVAVDTAPP

-534 GASQH
+534 GTQQH

-555 KVEIRPLPRGS
+555 KVEIKPLPRGS

-585 AVEEGLVDYLK
+585 AVEEGLVDHLK

-606 LEVSLV
+606 LEVTLF
-612 DGQYHAV
+612 DGQYHSV

-632 AMSEAMPKC
+632 AMTEGLAKC

-654 AAPSDS
+654 AAPNEA
-660 TSRIQRLIS
+660 TPRIQRLIS
-669 GRRGQLLGYDTR
+669 GRRGQLLGYDAR
-681 PGWPGWDEVAALMP
+681 DGWNGWDEVSALMP
-695 EAEVADMIVEIR
+695 ESEIADMIVEIR

-725 LVGRTAERIVEETKK
+725 LVGRAAERIVEETKK

>member
-1 LGFAPIEAPRVCILR
+1 
-16 SRHGRELSRRPS
+16 
-28 RTLELL
+28 
-34 PDVSW
+34 
-39 GFYALQPRKKEDVVM
+39 M
-54 TDLKTG
+54 TDLKAG
-60 TILSGRPGSGA
+60 TITGGRPGSGS

-86 SLLESLLFAM
+86 SLLESLLFAT

-109 SVGDGAL
+109 SIGDSAA
-116 EARKRSMGTEINI
+116 ESRKRGMGTELNI
-129 ASVEYLGDH
+129 ASVEYLGDR
-138 WTFLDAPG
+138 WTFLDVPG
-146 SIEFQHDSFAALAV
+146 SIEFRHDALAALAV
-160 CDVAVVVCEPSP
+160 CDAAVVVCEPSP
-172 ERIVA
+172 ERVGT
-177 LSPLVKYIEDHHIP
+177 LTPLLKHIEDRHIP
-191 HLFFINKID
+191 HIVFINKID
-200 SAERRVRDMLA
+200 SAETRVRDMLA

-225 VPIRRPTADGGEETI
+225 VPIRRPAADGSEKTV

-252 YKTSGAS
+252 YKASGAS

-281 TLSEFDDALL
+281 TLSEFDDTLL

-310 DEFGADQIAP
+310 DEFGADQIVP
-320 VLIGAGDRENGVRRL
+320 VLLGAGDRENGVRRL

-340 HDAPFVAETAKRRDL
+340 HDTPFVAETARRRALSPAGEPAD
-355 PSNGVA
+355 GA
-361 MAECFK
+361 AAECFK

-384 GALTEGQS
+384 GTLSEGQS
-392 LGGQRIGSLFR
+392 LGGQRIGALLK

-410 KLGEAKAGEIVALA
+410 KIGTVHAGEIVALA
-424 KIDSL
+424 KIDAL
-429 SGGQSI
+429 SSSQTI
-435 SASGIRPVA
+435 SAAGIA
-444 DFPPADP
+444 AAKDFPVVEP
-451 PVFAVALSA
+451 PVFAQALTA
-460 KNRNDE
+460 RNRNDE

-471 ALHKIAEE
+471 ALHKIVEE
-479 DPSLAYEA
+479 DPSLSFAV

-495 LRGQGEMHLKV
+495 LNGQGEMHIKV
-506 AVEKLAGR
+506 AIDKLAAR
-514 YNVAVETVPP
+514 YNVAVETAPP

-534 GASQH
+534 GAAQH

-555 KVEIRPLPRGS
+555 TVEIRPLPRGA

-585 AVEEGLVDYLK
+585 AVEDGLIDTLK

-606 LEVSLV
+606 LEVTLT

-632 AMSEAMPKC
+632 AMNEAMPKC

-669 GRRGQLLGYDTR
+669 GRRGQLLGYDAR
-681 PGWPGWDEVAALMP
+681 PGWPGWDEVRALIP
-695 EAEVADMIVEIR
+695 EAELADIIVEIR

-716 RTEFDHLQE
+716 RAAFDHLQE
-725 LVGRTAERIVEETKK
+725 LTGRTADRIVEEAKK

>member
-1 LGFAPIEAPRVCILR
+1 V
-16 SRHGRELSRRPS
+16 
-28 RTLELL
+28 
-34 PDVSW
+34 
-39 GFYALQPRKKEDVVM
+39 

-60 TILSGRPGSGA
+60 TVLTGRPGSGA

-86 SLLESLLFAM
+86 SLLESLLFAT

-109 SVGDGAL
+109 SVGDGSQ
-116 EARKRSMGTEINI
+116 EARRRNMGTEINI
-129 ASVEYLGDH
+129 ASAEYLGDH
-138 WTFLDAPG
+138 WTFLDVPG
-146 SIEFQHDSFAALAV
+146 SIEFQQDSFAALSV
-160 CDVAVVVCEPSP
+160 CDAVVIVCEPAP
-172 ERIVA
+172 ERVIA
-177 LSPLVKYIEDHHIP
+177 LSPLVKYIEDNRIP
-191 HLFFINKID
+191 HIFFVNKID
-200 SAERRVRDMLA
+200 SAEGRVRDTLA

-216 SSRKLVLRQ
+216 STRKLVLRQ
-225 VPIRRPTADGGEETI
+225 VPIRKPASDGSEETI

-252 YKTSGAS
+252 YKSSGAS

-281 TLSEFDDALL
+281 TLSEFDDQLL

-340 HDAPFVAETAKRRDL
+340 HDTPFVAETARRRAL

-361 MAECFK
+361 VAECFK

-384 GALTEGQS
+384 GALSEGQS
-392 LGGQRIGSLFR
+392 LGGHRIGTLLQ

-410 KLGEAKAGEIVALA
+410 KVSEAKAGEIVALA
-424 KIDSL
+424 KVDAL
-429 SGGQSI
+429 SAGQSI
-435 SASGIRPVA
+435 SAAGIAPVP
-444 DFPPADP
+444 DFPAAEP
-451 PVFAVALSA
+451 PVFALALAA

-471 ALHKIAEE
+471 ALHKLTEE
-479 DPSLAYEA
+479 DPSLTYEQ

-495 LRGQGEMHLKV
+495 LKGQGEMHLKV

-529 ETIQA
+529 ETIQ
-534 GASQH
+534 GGTQQH

-555 KVEIRPLPRGS
+555 KVEIKPLPRGS
-566 GFRFVDKIVG
+566 GFKFVDRIVG

-585 AVEEGLVDYLK
+585 AVEEGCVEYLK

-606 LEVSLV
+606 LEVTLF

-627 MAARI
+627 MATRI
-632 AMSEAMPKC
+632 ALSEGLPKC

-654 AAPSDS
+654 AAPSDA
-660 TSRIQRLIS
+660 TSRIQRLIT
-669 GRRGQLLGYDTR
+669 GRRGQLLGYDAR
-681 PGWPGWDEVAALMP
+681 PGWNGWDEVSALMP

-725 LVGRTAERIVEETKK
+725 LTGRTADRIVEESKK

>member
-1 LGFAPIEAPRVCILR
+1 
-16 SRHGRELSRRPS
+16 
-28 RTLELL
+28 
-34 PDVSW
+34 
-39 GFYALQPRKKEDVVM
+39 M
-54 TDLKTG
+54 TDLRTG
-60 TILSGRPGSGA
+60 TISGGRPGSGA

-86 SLLESLLFAM
+86 SLLESILYAM

-109 SVGDGAL
+109 AIGDGSA
-116 EARKRSMGTEINI
+116 EARKRGMSTEINI
-129 ASVEYLGDH
+129 ASADYLGDQ
-138 WTFLDAPG
+138 WTFLDTPG
-146 SIEFQHDSFAALAV
+146 SIELQHDALAALAV
-160 CDVAVVVCEPSP
+160 SDAAIVVCESVP
-172 ERIVA
+172 ERVVA
-177 LSPLVKYIEDHHIP
+177 LTPLLKYIEDNGIP
-191 HLFFINKID
+191 HLFFVNKID
-200 SAERRVRDMLA
+200 SAEGRVRDMLA

-216 SSRKLVLRQ
+216 STRKLVLRQ
-225 VPIRRPTADGGEETI
+225 VPIRRPTASGGEETV

-252 YKTSGAS
+252 YKSSGAS

-281 TLSEFDDALL
+281 TLSEFDDQLL

-310 DEFGADQIAP
+310 DEFGAQQIVP

-340 HDAPFVAETAKRRDL
+340 HDTPFAPETTKRRDL
-355 PSNGVA
+355 PSDGGPL
-361 MAECFK
+361 AECFK

-377 SLCRVWS
+377 SICRVWS
-384 GALTEGQS
+384 GSIAEGQS
-392 LGGQRIGSLFR
+392 VGGQRIGSLFR

-410 KLGEAKAGEIVALA
+410 KVSEAKVGEIIAMAKMEALSA
-424 KIDSL
+424 
-429 SGGQSI
+429 GQAI
-435 SASGIRPVA
+435 AASGIVTIP
-444 DFPPADP
+444 DFPQPEP
-451 PVFAVALSA
+451 PVYGLALTA

-466 VKLSG
+466 VKMSG
-471 ALHKIAEE
+471 ALQKIVEE
-479 DPSLAYEA
+479 DPSLSYEQ

-495 LRGQGEMHLKV
+495 LKGQGEMHLKV
-506 AVEKLAGR
+506 AVEKLASR
-514 YNVAVETVPP
+514 YNVAVDTAPA

-529 ETIQA
+529 ETILA
-534 GASQH
+534 AATQH
-539 ARYKRQ
+539 ARYKHQ

-585 AVEEGLVDYLK
+585 AVEDGLRDYLK

-606 LEVSLV
+606 LEVTLI
-612 DGQYHAV
+612 DGQYHSV

-632 AMSEAMPKC
+632 AMTEAMPKC
-641 RPVLLEPILKVTV
+641 KPVLLEPILKVTV

-669 GRRGQLLGYDTR
+669 GRRGQLLGYDAR
-681 PGWPGWDEVAALMP
+681 PGWPGWDEVSALMP
-695 EAEVADMIVEIR
+695 EAEVGDMIVEIR
-707 SVTQGVGTY
+707 SVTQGVGTW
-716 RTEFDHLQE
+716 RASFDHLQE
-725 LVGRTAERIVEETKK
+725 LSGRTAERIVEETRR

>member
-1 LGFAPIEAPRVCILR
+1 MNDIKSETI
-16 SRHGRELSRRPS
+16 
-28 RTLELL
+28 
-34 PDVSW
+34 
-39 GFYALQPRKKEDVVM
+39 
-54 TDLKTG
+54 TG
-60 TILSGRPGSGA
+60 GRPGSGA

-86 SLLESLLFAM
+86 SLLESILYAT

-109 SVGDGAL
+109 SIGDGAA
-116 EARKRSMGTEINI
+116 EARKRGMGTEINV
-129 ASVEYLGDH
+129 ASVDYLGDQ
-138 WTFLDAPG
+138 WSFLDVPG
-146 SIEFQHDSFAALAV
+146 SIEFQHDAFAALAV
-160 CDVAVVVCEPSP
+160 CDAAVLVCEPSP
-172 ERIVA
+172 ERVVA
-177 LSPLVKYIEDHHIP
+177 LTPLLKYIEDNRIP
-191 HLFFINKID
+191 HIIFVNKID
-200 SAERRVRDMLA
+200 SAQVRVRDMLG
-211 ALQTV
+211 ALQAV
-216 SSRKLVLRQ
+216 SARKLVLRQ
-225 VPIRRPTADGGEETI
+225 VPIRRPTSDGGEETV

-269 PRESEARREMLE
+269 PREADARREMLE
-281 TLSEFDDALL
+281 TLSEFDDTLL

-297 VAPEKSLIYRDLH
+297 IAPEKSLIYRDLH
-310 DEFGADQIAP
+310 DEFGSDQIVP
-320 VLIGAGDRENGVRRL
+320 VLLGAGDRENGVRRL

-340 HDAPFVAETAKRRDL
+340 HDTPFVAVTAERRTL

-367 VLHQAHAGKL
+367 VLHQSHAGKL

-384 GALTEGQS
+384 GTLSEGQNI
-392 LGGQRIGSLFR
+392 GGQRIGTLLR

-410 KLGEAKAGEIVALA
+410 KISEAKAGEIVALA
-424 KIDSL
+424 KVDVL
-429 SGGQSI
+429 SAGQSL
-435 SASGIRPVA
+435 AAAGIAPTV
-444 DFPPADP
+444 DFPAAVPS
-451 PVFAVALSA
+451 VFALSLAA

-471 ALHKIAEE
+471 ALHKIVEE
-479 DPSLAYEA
+479 DPSLSFEA
-487 RAETHELL
+487 RGETHELL
-495 LRGQGEMHLKV
+495 IKGQGEMHLKV
-506 AVEKLAGR
+506 AVDKLAGR
-514 YNVAVETVPP
+514 YNVAVETTTP

-534 GASQH
+534 GTQQH

-555 KVEIRPLPRGS
+555 KVEIKPLPRGS

-585 AVEEGLVDYLK
+585 AVEEGLFDYTK

-606 LEVSLV
+606 FEVTLF
-612 DGQYHAV
+612 DGQFHAV

-660 TSRIQRLIS
+660 TPRIQRLIS

-681 PGWPGWDEVAALMP
+681 AGWSGWDEVSALMP
-695 EAEVADMIVEIR
+695 EAEIADMIVEIR
-707 SVTQGVGTY
+707 SVTQGVGTF

-725 LVGRTAERIVEETKK
+725 LAGRTAERIVEETKK

>member
-1 LGFAPIEAPRVCILR
+1 VNDIKSE
-16 SRHGRELSRRPS
+16 
-28 RTLELL
+28 
-34 PDVSW
+34 
-39 GFYALQPRKKEDVVM
+39 
-54 TDLKTG
+54 
-60 TILSGRPGSGA
+60 TIPGGRPGSGA

-86 SLLESLLFAM
+86 SLLESLLYAM

-109 SVGDGAL
+109 SIGDGAI
-116 EARKRSMGTEINI
+116 EARKRGMGTEINV
-129 ASVEYLGDH
+129 ASTDYLGDQ
-138 WTFLDAPG
+138 WTFLDVPG
-146 SIEFQHDSFAALAV
+146 SIEFQHDALAALAV
-160 CDVAVVVCEPSP
+160 CDTAVLVCEPSP
-172 ERIVA
+172 ERVVA
-177 LSPLVKYIEDHHIP
+177 LTPLLRFIEDRHIP
-191 HLFFINKID
+191 HLFFVNKID
-200 SAERRVRDMLA
+200 SAEVRVRDMLA
-211 ALQTV
+211 ALQSIST
-216 SSRKLVLRQ
+216 RKLVLRQ
-225 VPIRRPTADGGEETI
+225 VPIRQPTRDGGEETV

-252 YKTSGAS
+252 YRSSGAS

-269 PRESEARREMLE
+269 PREAEARRDMLE
-281 TLSEFDDALL
+281 TLSEFDDQLL

-320 VLIGAGDRENGVRRL
+320 VLLGAGDRENGVRRL

-340 HDAPFVAETAKRRDL
+340 HDTPFVDVTMRRRNL
-355 PSNGVA
+355 PADGPAV
-361 MAECFK
+361 AECFK
-367 VLHQAHAGKL
+367 VLHQSHAGKL

-384 GALTEGQS
+384 GSLAEGQTV
-392 LGGQRIGSLFR
+392 GGQRIGALLR

-410 KLGEAKAGEIVALA
+410 KAGRAGPGEIVALA
-424 KIDSL
+424 KVEKL
-429 SGGQSI
+429 SSGQVLT
-435 SASGIRPVA
+435 ADGIAATP
-444 DFPPADP
+444 DFPPVEP
-451 PVFAVALSA
+451 PVFALALA
-460 KNRNDE
+460 ARNRNDE

-471 ALHKIAEE
+471 ALQKIVEE
-479 DPSLAYEA
+479 DPSLGFEA
-487 RAETHELL
+487 RGETHELL
-495 LRGQGEMHLKV
+495 LKGQGEMHLKV
-506 AVEKLAGR
+506 AIDKLAGR
-514 YNVAVETVPP
+514 YNVAVDTATP

-529 ETIQA
+529 ETIQGSA
-534 GASQH
+534 QQH

-566 GFRFVDKIVG
+566 GFRFVDRIVG

-585 AVEEGLVDYLK
+585 AVEEGLIDYMR
-596 EGPLGQPVVD
+596 EGPLGHPVVD
-606 LEVSLV
+606 LEVALF
-612 DGQYHAV
+612 DGQYHSV

-654 AAPSDS
+654 AAPSDA
-660 TSRIQRLIS
+660 TPRIQRLIS

-681 PGWPGWDEVAALMP
+681 PGWSGWDEVSALMP
-695 EAEVADMIVEIR
+695 EAEIADMIVEIR
-707 SVTQGVGTY
+707 SVTQGVGTF

-725 LVGRTAERIVEETKK
+725 LTGRSADRIVEESRK